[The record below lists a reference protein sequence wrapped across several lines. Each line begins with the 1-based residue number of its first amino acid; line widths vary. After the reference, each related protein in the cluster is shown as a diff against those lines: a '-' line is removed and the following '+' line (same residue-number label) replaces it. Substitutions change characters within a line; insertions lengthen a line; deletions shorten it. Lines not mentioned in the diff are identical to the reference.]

1 MDDKITKI
9 AEILDKYNFR
19 LSNTNVDVKSKEK
32 IIQEMMH
39 TNFDEIADALVE
51 FGNCIKEIMRV
62 VYNVKELEKITKG
75 EERWQL

>member
-9 AEILDKYNFR
+9 AEILDKYNFT
-19 LSNTNVDVKSKEK
+19 LSTTNLDIKVKER

-39 TNFDEIADALVE
+39 TNLDKIADAFVN

-62 VYNVKELEKITKG
+62 IYNVKELE
-75 EERWQL
+75 E

>member
-19 LSNTNVDVKSKEK
+19 LSNTNVDIKLKEK

-39 TNFDEIADALVE
+39 TNLDEIADALAD
-51 FGNCIKEIMRV
+51 FGNCISEIMRV
-62 VYNVKELEKITKG
+62 VYNVKKFE
-75 EERWQL
+75 